1 MFGDAYEVPALRELT
16 VEGQK
21 AGTGTGNYKTS
32 KRHRDRVLC
41 RAAQSS
47 REREL
52 SPPMGGAE
60 AGYLW
65 GCLLKVVRV
74 LDNEDSTIRGK
85 TQETTGCEQRTRS
98 QRMLQEI
105 MEAGGW
111 LE

>member
-16 VEGQK
+16 VEGRE

-32 KRHRDRVLC
+32 KRHRDRVFC

-52 SPPMGGAE
+52 SPPTGGAE

-74 LDNEDSTIRGK
+74 PDKEDSTIRGK